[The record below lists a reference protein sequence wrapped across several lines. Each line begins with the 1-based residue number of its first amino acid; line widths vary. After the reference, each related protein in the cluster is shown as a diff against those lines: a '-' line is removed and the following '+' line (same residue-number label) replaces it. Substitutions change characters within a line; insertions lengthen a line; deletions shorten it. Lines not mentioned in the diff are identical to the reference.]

1 MIIEEYFN
9 YRSELL
15 DQSKDDDG
23 QLSESLLLSQVL
35 PSMHDAKLID
45 SEDYNSSY
53 FKLTDKM
60 KINAYCVNESG
71 ERLQLFLV
79 DESSIDLTAKK
90 KDLQISTKASYDAQ
104 FKRGTAFINNAIK
117 GHLNDEIQDSSPARA
132 LISQISSSN
141 GADQFD
147 VIELFLISA
156 TATVSLQGAKPQPK
170 RIEFENEG
178 ITISYSKNK
187 EQKSKT
193 FLIKKRLIDLNF
205 LYNIII
211 SQGNREALKVDFED
225 MFGYSLQAI
234 KAADESNFE
243 SYLCAL
249 PATIIAG
256 LYKEFSGR
264 LLEKNVRSFLQLTN
278 STNKGIRETI
288 RLTPEKFVAYNNGL
302 TITATSAE
310 IVEELGYNK
319 IKSLTNFQIVNG
331 GQTTATIYFSQKDG
345 YNIDKVKVMAKI
357 NVAKET
363 SDDDLEELI
372 SNISKYSNAQSRVS
386 PVDLRSRNSQLVKI
400 KALSESIVTPSGLKW
415 FFERAKGEYNTMLR
429 IAGANKARY
438 KKDFPNERR
447 FSKEQLAKYYSAW
460 GDKPY
465 MVKKGGEKV
474 FRYFI
479 EEISGEGTSKKA
491 VDINRIFYEEL
502 ISKIIIFKKLESL
515 YGQGKNSMG
524 QLRSAVVPY
533 SISVL
538 YNFTDGN
545 KKGMSFD
552 LLKIWMNEN
561 FEDDITAFF
570 NNLLLLMNDLIKKY
584 SKSEDFGEY
593 SKKIELWQSIL
604 NSDEVNKFITSDTS
618 VKILEKYSKS
628 KKEIDKKSKSVKE
641 VDFQLLNNYI
651 KIHSKTAEFYKKI
664 NSLLW
669 DVLTD
674 NERNKLSNIAALIQ
688 QRDNLTSEL
697 VSFEDNII
705 THIRINQPEIFDK
718 IQYQNNAVL
727 EETFNYIVKKYN
739 SAVDKSENIITV
751 FEKTGAFAKHKGIKY
766 DSVFSEIGKTL
777 NDGFSPTT
785 KQIYY
790 ASYYVATLPIEVA
803 E

>member
-35 PSMHDAKLID
+35 PSMLDAKLID

-71 ERLQLFLV
+71 ERLQLFLI

-132 LISQISSSN
+132 LISQISSSE

-249 PATIIAG
+249 PATIIAD

-491 VDINRIFYEEL
+491 ADINRIFYEEL
-502 ISKIIIFKKLESL
+502 ISKIIIFKKLEAL

-545 KKGMSFD
+545 KKEMPFD
-552 LLKIWMNEN
+552 LLKIWMNED
-561 FEDDITAFF
+561 FEDDLNAFF
-570 NNLLLLMNDLIKKY
+570 KALLLLMNDLIKKY

-593 SKKIELWQSIL
+593 SKKIELWHAII
-604 NSDEVNKFITSDTS
+604 NSDEVQKFMTSDNS
-618 VKILEKYSKS
+618 LRILEKYSNS
-628 KKEIDKKSKSVKE
+628 KKDADKKLKLKIKE
-641 VDFQLLNNYI
+641 VDFKLLNNCI
-651 KIHSKTAEFYKKI
+651 KIHSKTPEFYKKI

-688 QRDNLTSEL
+688 QKDDLTPEL
-697 VSFEDNII
+697 VSFEENI
-705 THIRINQPEIFDK
+705 TTKIRISQPEIFDD
-718 IQYQNNAVL
+718 IQYETNAVL
-727 EETFNYIVKKYN
+727 EETFNYIIKKYN

-751 FEKTGAFAKHKGIKY
+751 FEKAGTIAKHKGIKY

-790 ASYYVATLPIEVA
+790 ASYYVSTLRV
-803 E
+803 